1 MLHAV
6 QAHLLPFLRAAL
18 PQATAVTAGPA
29 VDPVPGDSFPRVVL
43 TASRLALIFKQDD
56 DDPLASRT
64 TAHFGAVQRWSG
76 DGTAR
81 DFTVPDDIKGDITDL
96 ECPPGRPLRVGD
108 DYAVDGRTVRL
119 MRAAPIGQ
127 DNLVVRLRGGPAR
140 GYLDKRACII
150 TLQIQVWSTAI
161 NKLDALSSRVHAALL
176 AAAADLPHL
185 EATAHDDL
193 GVRVRLLRPHAAW
206 ISTTRDIVD
215 AQPAL
220 LRDTLEFQLRGE
232 LEQRITLGQ
241 PEPAGIIEKIVY
253 TADP

>member
-6 QAHLLPFLRAAL
+6 QAHFLPAL
-18 PQATAVTAGPA
+18 QAAVTPASAVQPGPVA
-29 VDPVPGDSFPRVVL
+29 TPVPSDSLPRVVV
-43 TASRLALIFKQDD
+43 TATRLALVFEQGD
-56 DDPLASRT
+56 DDPLASRG
-64 TAHFGAVQRWSG
+64 TAHFGGVHRWSG
-76 DGTAR
+76 DGVAR
-81 DFTVPDDIKGDITDL
+81 DFQVPDNQVGDIAEL
-96 ECPPGRPLRVGD
+96 ECPPGRPLRIGD

-119 MRAAPIGQ
+119 MRAAPPGQ

-150 TLQIQVWSTAI
+150 TLQIQIWSTAL

-185 EATAHDDL
+185 EATPHDDL

-206 ISTTRDIVD
+206 ISTTRDIID

-241 PEPAGIIEKIVY
+241 PGPAGIIEKIVY